1 MTLRQSLQGSQR
13 IHHLQEVCLRITL
26 VGFYRHVFNYEV
38 PYPSAIEV
46 IDIPMTIVS
55 FCFQREEQ
63 GFLWETERT
72 AVSEKPPDLSLP
84 TAIASGSYQG
94 GHLFNRICHE
104 YCLY

>member
-13 IHHLQEVCLRITL
+13 IHHLQEVRLRITL
-26 VGFYRHVFNYEV
+26 ISLSRHHLHHEV
-38 PYPSAIEV
+38 PYPTAIEV

-63 GFLWETERT
+63 GFLRETERS
-72 AVSEKPPDLSLP
+72 AVSEKPSDLSLP
-84 TAIASGSYQG
+84 TTITPGSYQG
-94 GHLFNRICHE
+94 GHLFDRICHE

>member
-13 IHHLQEVCLRITL
+13 IHHLQEVGLRITL
-26 VGFYRHVFNYEV
+26 VGLGGNGIHHEV
-38 PYPSAIEV
+38 PYATAIEV

-63 GFLWETERT
+63 GFLRETERS

-84 TAIASGSYQG
+84 TTITSGSNQR
-94 GHLFNRICHE
+94 GHLFDRICHE
-104 YCLY
+104 